1 MYQCSS
7 CIPCGT
13 TLMSVVCLTPTSL
26 RRPDPAVLLK
36 ETVKRTCCLCVSC
49 PFVCVCLPVCNCF
62 SAPAFWLTA
71 QQKAFH
77 HRQQCRSCPKQFGS
91 HKVKQKR
98 GFLRDSSWA
107 TVQSLKRM
115 ERQRGREGEVRAAG
129 ESEEERVSKWT
140 DYVCVWT
147 LKTVKGRKCKKR

>member
-1 MYQCSS
+1 MYKCSS
-7 CIPCGT
+7 CIPSGT

-26 RRPDPAVLLK
+26 GRPDPAVLLK

-62 SAPAFWLTA
+62 FCSSFLTHCPAKGIPSQAAVRFNL
-71 QQKAFH
+71 
-77 HRQQCRSCPKQFGS
+77 G

-115 ERQRGREGEVRAAG
+115 ERQGGREGEVRAA
-129 ESEEERVSKWT
+129 SEEERVSKWT